1 MAYKRAQWRSG
12 LIYQQTCETCKTTIR
27 YTDEKLD
34 FRPWYADGFVYCPNC
49 KTPLRHNEDYAVD
62 QNGNYIKPIE
72 VVNTPESAVEIV
84 KEPTQEAT
92 AEGTTAFCSKCG
104 NKFLEGDLFCSKCG
118 TKRR

>member
-72 VVNTPESAVEIV
+72 VVKIAGISDNYQTEI
-84 KEPTQEAT
+84 
-92 AEGTTAFCSKCG
+92 SKG
-104 NKFLEGDLFCSKCG
+104 MRLSEYVALKDDYKSVFN
-118 TKRR
+118 